1 MMIEVGQPAP
11 DFTLLDTVRKP
22 RSLSEFRGK
31 KVVLAFFCGAF
42 TTVCT
47 KELCT
52 VMDNIEKLS
61 ALGAQVAA
69 VSVDSPFAN
78 RAFAEK
84 NGLAFPLLSDFT
96 RDVVNRYGI
105 PLSNFAGMQGYVAAK
120 RSVFILDEEGVVRYK
135 WVSDDPAVE
144 PNYQELAAALE
155 KIP

>member
-1 MMIEVGQPAP
+1 
-11 DFTLLDTVRKP
+11 
-22 RSLSEFRGK
+22 
-31 KVVLAFFCGAF
+31 
-42 TTVCT
+42 
-47 KELCT
+47 
-52 VMDNIEKLS
+52 MDNIEKLS

>member
-22 RSLSEFRGK
+22 RSLSKFRGK

-61 ALGAQVAA
+61 ALGAQVVA

-78 RAFAEK
+78 MAFAEK
-84 NGLAFPLLSDFT
+84 NGLAFPLLSDYA

-105 PLSNFAGMQGYVAAK
+105 PLNNFAGMQGYVAAK

-135 WVSDDPAVE
+135 LVSDDPAVE

>member
-1 MMIEVGQPAP
+1 MTIEVGQPAP

-61 ALGAQVAA
+61 LLGAQVVA

-78 RAFAEK
+78 KVFAEK
-84 NGLAFPLLSDFT
+84 NGLGFPLLSDHT

-105 PLSNFAGMQGYVAAK
+105 PLNNFAGMQGYVAAK
-120 RSVFILDEEGVVRYK
+120 RSVFILDEGESFDTSGSPMIQLSSRIIK
-135 WVSDDPAVE
+135 NS
-144 PNYQELAAALE
+144 LLH
-155 KIP
+155 